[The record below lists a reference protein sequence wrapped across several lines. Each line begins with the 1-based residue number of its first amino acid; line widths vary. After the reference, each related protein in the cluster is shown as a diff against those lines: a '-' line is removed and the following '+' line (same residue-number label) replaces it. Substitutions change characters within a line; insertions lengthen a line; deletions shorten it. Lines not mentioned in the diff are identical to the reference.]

1 MANEF
6 IIREGFNSKS
16 DVIVTGSLTATS
28 ITGSLITASYAD
40 TASYSF
46 NSTTA
51 SLIQNITSASYA
63 TTALSASIASASYK
77 TLNNSAS
84 LYASYGI
91 SSSLWTTTF
100 GNNGY
105 ISSTFFNTNGNMF
118 GAVASLRTAYAN
130 NIFLHPVYINKTG
143 TLSRFA
149 IFGSL
154 TGATPATSWRVAVY
168 SNSNLMLPQ
177 TKLFEFDSNII
188 PTTARYFY
196 EVSSSSSG
204 PVLQQG
210 QIYWL
215 AALAEGGITNLNYVY
230 LQSTA
235 AYPST
240 NRIMNPLLGSL
251 IPASENAIR
260 NISHY
265 TYFTPSTG
273 SALPASLSQS
283 ITFYTASAYGGT
295 QVGQSGSLIPV
306 GPFIKLNY

>member
-6 IIREGFNSKS
+6 IIREGFNSRS
-16 DVIVTGSLTATS
+16 NVIVTGSLTATS
-28 ITGSLITASYAD
+28 ITGSLITASYAN

-51 SLIQNITSASYA
+51 SLIQNTTSASYA
-63 TTALSASIASASYK
+63 TTSLSASIASASYK
-77 TLNNSAS
+77 TINNSAS
-84 LYASYGI
+84 LYAPYGI
-91 SSSLWTTTF
+91 SSSTWVTNF

-105 ISSTFFNTNGNMF
+105 ISSTFFNTNGNITN
-118 GAVASLRTAYAN
+118 ASGSFRTAYAN
-130 NIFLHPVYINKTG
+130 NIFLHPVYISKTG
-143 TLSRFA
+143 TLTGFA
-149 IFGSL
+149 IFGNL
-154 TGATPATSWRVAVY
+154 TIATPASSWRVAIY

-177 TKLFEFDSNII
+177 TKLFEFSSSIT
-188 PTTARYFY
+188 PTTSRYFY
-196 EVSSSSSG
+196 EVSSSG

-215 AALAEGGITNLNYVY
+215 AASAEGGITNLNYSY

-265 TYFTPSTG
+265 TYFIPSTG

-283 ITFYTASAYGGT
+283 IAFYTASAYGGT
-295 QVGQSGSLIPV
+295 QVGQAGSLIPV

>member
-84 LYASYGI
+84 LYAPNGI

-105 ISSTFFNTNGNMF
+105 ISSTFFNTNGNMT
-118 GAVASLRTAYAN
+118 AASASLRAAYAN

-143 TLSRFA
+143 TLARFA
-149 IFGSL
+149 IFGNL

-177 TKLFEFDSNII
+177 TKLFEFESNIT
-188 PTTARYFY
+188 PATSRYFY
-196 EVSSSSSG
+196 EVSSSSG

-273 SALPASLSQS
+273 SALPTLLSQS

-295 QVGQSGSLIPV
+295 QVGQAGSLIPV